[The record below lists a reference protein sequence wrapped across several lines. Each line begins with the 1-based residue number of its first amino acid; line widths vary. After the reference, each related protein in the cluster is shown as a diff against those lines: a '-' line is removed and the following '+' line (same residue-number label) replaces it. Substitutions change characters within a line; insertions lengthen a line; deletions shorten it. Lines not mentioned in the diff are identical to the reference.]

1 MMMEANYHTHTVRCN
16 HAKGTEREY
25 IEQALARGLKTLG
38 FSDHTPQL
46 YDGYV
51 SGFRMLPEQLED
63 YVTTLRGLKEEYA
76 GRIEIFI
83 GLEAEYYP
91 RYFVRLLNLIRP
103 FHLDY
108 LILGQHFTGNESD
121 GEPPCPRP
129 TEDEKR
135 LERYVK
141 QTFEAMETGCFS
153 CFAHPDIL
161 NFMGDP
167 KIYRKWY
174 EKLCIR
180 AKELSIP
187 LEMNML
193 GYATGRH
200 YPNSAFFRIVQEVGN
215 EVILGCDAHEPKRVA
230 DPAEIDRSMFF
241 LKESGINQTVGR
253 MVLIPP
259 TV

>member
-1 MMMEANYHTHTVRCN
+1 
-16 HAKGTEREY
+16 
-25 IEQALARGLKTLG
+25 
-38 FSDHTPQL
+38 
-46 YDGYV
+46 
-51 SGFRMLPEQLED
+51 
-63 YVTTLRGLKEEYA
+63 
-76 GRIEIFI
+76 
-83 GLEAEYYP
+83 
-91 RYFVRLLNLIRP
+91 
-103 FHLDY
+103 
-108 LILGQHFTGNESD
+108 
-121 GEPPCPRP
+121 
-129 TEDEKR
+129 
-135 LERYVK
+135 
-141 QTFEAMETGCFS
+141 METGCFS

-174 EKLCIR
+174 EKLCVR